1 MLSVFSL
8 IKPPKS
14 GNSMIFEDNAP
25 IITIAD
31 LKQITKD
38 PANTSIRKKKIEKL
52 KEKLNIISEE
62 GCWGVDDIFLEQDY
76 SDFTVLDRMV
86 YYLAGYMAK
95 RLTAKTK
102 CQVYASSF
110 KNLNITTYG
119 TNADLIMPKSRG
131 YLSHPNSNL
140 FTIIKLLELSVDKFK
155 DSPNVF
161 EEAFEDLKKKKI
173 LNLFVKNTKKTVL
186 PDMYTMYTI
195 YITL

>member
-1 MLSVFSL
+1 
-8 IKPPKS
+8 
-14 GNSMIFEDNAP
+14 
-25 IITIAD
+25 
-31 LKQITKD
+31 
-38 PANTSIRKKKIEKL
+38 
-52 KEKLNIISEE
+52 
-62 GCWGVDDIFLEQDY
+62 
-76 SDFTVLDRMV
+76 
-86 YYLAGYMAK
+86 MAK

-110 KNLNITTYG
+110 KNLNMTTYG

-173 LNLFVKNTKKTVL
+173 LNLFVKNTKKNSITRYVYNVYYIYYIV
-186 PDMYTMYTI
+186 MRMRQYT
-195 YITL
+195 YIQNQNSKKLNTTKKKLSKLVIT